1 MLFLNLIKY
10 KLKNTYLK
18 KYKMNEEINSKQPSN
33 QKIII
38 GILAILL
45 VGLAIFSGVLYSEK
59 NENEQI
65 LTKEKQQ
72 VLADLNALTLQYDEV
87 IADNK
92 IVNDDLIDA
101 RERIDNLVD
110 SLTNSQSS
118 VKDLIGY
125 KTLYIKLKK
134 EKELLFEENERL
146 RIENSSLTATLDSTS
161 IQLYETK
168 LFSDA
173 LLNQNKTLTDIVE
186 NASYLQVL
194 GLDVVG
200 VIERSSGK
208 LIPTERARRSDK
220 LKVCFMIAKNDLVE
234 SGDMELYVQVI
245 DPKNNVLG
253 LNNELVFNED
263 VLNYSLISSFNYE
276 NNNLDICEYISSE
289 EKFDT
294 GNYIVNVFNK
304 NTLLSSNTLTLK

>member
-1 MLFLNLIKY
+1 
-10 KLKNTYLK
+10 
-18 KYKMNEEINSKQPSN
+18 MNKEINNKQPSN

-45 VGLAIFSGVLYSEK
+45 VGLGIFSGALYSEK

-125 KTLYIKLKK
+125 KNLYIKLKK

-146 RIENSSLTATLDSTS
+146 RIENTSLTASLDSTS

-173 LLNQNKTLTDIVE
+173 LLDQNKTLTDVVK

-194 GLDVVG
+194 GLDAVG

-276 NNNLDICEYISSE
+276 NNNLDICEYISSD
-289 EKFDT
+289 EKFET
-294 GNYIVNVFNK
+294 GNYTVNIFNK
-304 NTLLSSNTLTLK
+304 NTLLSSTSLTLK

>member
-1 MLFLNLIKY
+1 
-10 KLKNTYLK
+10 
-18 KYKMNEEINSKQPSN
+18 MNEEINSKQPSN
-33 QKIII
+33 QKIIT
-38 GILAILL
+38 GILALL
-45 VGLAIFSGVLYSEK
+45 LIGLAIFSGALYSEK

-125 KTLYIKLKK
+125 KNLYIKLKK

-146 RIENSSLTATLDSTS
+146 RIENTSLTATLDSTS

-173 LLNQNKTLTDIVE
+173 LLDQNKTLTDVVK

-194 GLDVVG
+194 GLDAVG

-234 SGDMELYVQVI
+234 SGDKALYVQVI
-245 DPKNNVLG
+245 DPKNNVMG

-276 NNNLDICEYISSE
+276 NNNLDICEYISSD
-289 EKFDT
+289 EKFET
-294 GNYIVNVFNK
+294 GNYTVNIFNK
-304 NTLLSSNTLTLK
+304 NALLSSTTLTLK

>member
-1 MLFLNLIKY
+1 MIFLNLIQS
-10 KLKNTYLK
+10 KLKNTFLK
-18 KYKMNEEINSKQPSN
+18 KYKMNKEINNKQPSN

-45 VGLAIFSGVLYSEK
+45 VGLGIFSGALYSEK

-125 KTLYIKLKK
+125 KNLYIKLKK

-146 RIENSSLTATLDSTS
+146 RIENTSLTASLDSTS

-173 LLNQNKTLTDIVE
+173 LLDQNKTLKDVVK

-194 GLDVVG
+194 GLDAVG

-276 NNNLDICEYISSE
+276 NNNLDICEYISSD
-289 EKFDT
+289 EKFET
-294 GNYIVNVFNK
+294 GNYTVNIFNK
-304 NTLLSSNTLTLK
+304 NTLLSSTSLTLK

>member
-1 MLFLNLIKY
+1 MDK
-10 KLKNTYLK
+10 
-18 KYKMNEEINSKQPSN
+18 EINNKQPSN

-45 VGLAIFSGVLYSEK
+45 VGLGIFSGALYSEK

-101 RERIDNLVD
+101 RARIDNLFD
-110 SLTNSQSS
+110 SLTNSLSS
-118 VKDLIGY
+118 VKDLIVY
-125 KTLYIKLKK
+125 KNLYIKLKK

-146 RIENSSLTATLDSTS
+146 RIENTSLTASLDSTS

-173 LLNQNKTLTDIVE
+173 LLDQNKTLTDVVK

-194 GLDVVG
+194 GLDAVG

-234 SGDMELYVQVI
+234 SVDMELYVQVI

-276 NNNLDICEYISSE
+276 NNNLDICEYISSD
-289 EKFDT
+289 EKFET
-294 GNYIVNVFNK
+294 GNYTVNIFNK
-304 NTLLSSNTLTLK
+304 NTLLSSTSLTLK

>member
-1 MLFLNLIKY
+1 
-10 KLKNTYLK
+10 
-18 KYKMNEEINSKQPSN
+18 MNEEINSKQPSN

-38 GILAILL
+38 GILALLL
-45 VGLAIFSGVLYSEK
+45 VGLAIFSGALYSEK

-110 SLTNSQSS
+110 SLANSQSS

-125 KTLYIKLKK
+125 KNLYIKLKK

-146 RIENSSLTATLDSTS
+146 RIENTSLTATLDSTS
-161 IQLYETK
+161 TQLYETK

-173 LLNQNKTLTDIVE
+173 LLDQNKTLTDVVK

-194 GLDVVG
+194 GLDAVG

-234 SGDMELYVQVI
+234 SGDKALYVQVI

-276 NNNLDICEYISSE
+276 KNNLDICEYISSD
-289 EKFDT
+289 EKFET
-294 GNYIVNVFNK
+294 GNYTVNIFNK
-304 NTLLSSNTLTLK
+304 NALMSSTTLTLK

>member
-1 MLFLNLIKY
+1 MFGICLSKIWLSLAQMSDLVIGHDGDRNQNSIGKKKQNRSQKSQTEISFLKG
-10 KLKNTYLK
+10 
-18 KYKMNEEINSKQPSN
+18 P
-33 QKIII
+33 
-38 GILAILL
+38 
-45 VGLAIFSGVLYSEK
+45 
-59 NENEQI
+59 
-65 LTKEKQQ
+65 TKGPKFH
-72 VLADLNALTLQYDEV
+72 LLNAFFKTHKKK
-87 IADNK
+87 K
-92 IVNDDLIDA
+92 ITGT
-101 RERIDNLVD
+101 RFNLKFYEKCN
-110 SLTNSQSS
+110 L
-118 VKDLIGY
+118 KG
-125 KTLYIKLKK
+125 IKLKK

-146 RIENSSLTATLDSTS
+146 RIENTSLTASLDSTS

-173 LLNQNKTLTDIVE
+173 LLDQNKTLTDVVK

-194 GLDVVG
+194 GLDAVG

-276 NNNLDICEYISSE
+276 NNNLDICEYISSD
-289 EKFDT
+289 EKFET
-294 GNYIVNVFNK
+294 GNYTVNIFNK
-304 NTLLSSNTLTLK
+304 NTLLSSTSLTLK

>member
-1 MLFLNLIKY
+1 
-10 KLKNTYLK
+10 
-18 KYKMNEEINSKQPSN
+18 MNKEINNKQPSN

-45 VGLAIFSGVLYSEK
+45 VGLGIFSGALYSEK

-125 KTLYIKLKK
+125 KNLYIKLKK

-146 RIENSSLTATLDSTS
+146 RIENTSLTASLDSTS

-173 LLNQNKTLTDIVE
+173 LLDQNKTLKDVVK

-194 GLDVVG
+194 GLDAVG

-276 NNNLDICEYISSE
+276 NNNLDICEYISSD
-289 EKFDT
+289 EKFET
-294 GNYIVNVFNK
+294 GNYTVNIFNK
-304 NTLLSSNTLTLK
+304 NTLLSSTSLTLK

>member
-1 MLFLNLIKY
+1 
-10 KLKNTYLK
+10 
-18 KYKMNEEINSKQPSN
+18 MNKEINNKQPSN

-45 VGLAIFSGVLYSEK
+45 VGLGIFSGALYSEK

-125 KTLYIKLKK
+125 KNLYIKLKK

-146 RIENSSLTATLDSTS
+146 RIENTSLTASLDSTS

-173 LLNQNKTLTDIVE
+173 LLDQNKTLTDVVK

-194 GLDVVG
+194 GLDAVG

-245 DPKNNVLG
+245 DRKNNVLG

-276 NNNLDICEYISSE
+276 NNNLDICEYISSD
-289 EKFDT
+289 EKFET
-294 GNYIVNVFNK
+294 GNYTVNIFNK
-304 NTLLSSNTLTLK
+304 NTLLSSTSLTLK

>member
-1 MLFLNLIKY
+1 
-10 KLKNTYLK
+10 
-18 KYKMNEEINSKQPSN
+18 MNKEINNKQPSN

-45 VGLAIFSGVLYSEK
+45 VGLGIFSGALYSEK

-118 VKDLIGY
+118 VKNLIGY
-125 KTLYIKLKK
+125 KNLYIKLKK

-146 RIENSSLTATLDSTS
+146 RIENTSLTASLDSTS

-173 LLNQNKTLTDIVE
+173 LLDQNKTLTDVVK

-194 GLDVVG
+194 GLDAVG

-276 NNNLDICEYISSE
+276 NNNLDICEYISSD
-289 EKFDT
+289 EKFET
-294 GNYIVNVFNK
+294 GNYTVNIFNK
-304 NTLLSSNTLTLK
+304 NTLLSSTSLTLK

>member
-1 MLFLNLIKY
+1 
-10 KLKNTYLK
+10 
-18 KYKMNEEINSKQPSN
+18 MNKEINNKQPSN

-45 VGLAIFSGVLYSEK
+45 VGLGIFSGALYSEK

-125 KTLYIKLKK
+125 KNLYITLKK

-146 RIENSSLTATLDSTS
+146 RIENTSLTASLDSTS

-173 LLNQNKTLTDIVE
+173 LLDQNKTLTDVVK

-194 GLDVVG
+194 GLDAVG

-276 NNNLDICEYISSE
+276 NNNLDICEYISSD
-289 EKFDT
+289 EKFET
-294 GNYIVNVFNK
+294 GNYTVNIFNK
-304 NTLLSSNTLTLK
+304 NTLLSSTSLTLK

>member
-1 MLFLNLIKY
+1 
-10 KLKNTYLK
+10 
-18 KYKMNEEINSKQPSN
+18 MNEAINSKQPSN

-38 GILAILL
+38 GILALLL
-45 VGLAIFSGVLYSEK
+45 VGLAIFSGALYSEK

-118 VKDLIGY
+118 VKDLIGF
-125 KTLYIKLKK
+125 KNLYIKLKK

-146 RIENSSLTATLDSTS
+146 RIENTSLTATLDSTS

-173 LLNQNKTLTDIVE
+173 LLDQNKTLTDVVK

-194 GLDVVG
+194 GLDAVG

-234 SGDMELYVQVI
+234 SGDKALYVQVI
-245 DPKNNVLG
+245 DPKNNVMG

-276 NNNLDICEYISSE
+276 NNNLDICEYISSD
-289 EKFDT
+289 EKFET
-294 GNYIVNVFNK
+294 GNYTVNIFNK
-304 NTLLSSNTLTLK
+304 NALLSSTTLTLK

>member
-1 MLFLNLIKY
+1 
-10 KLKNTYLK
+10 
-18 KYKMNEEINSKQPSN
+18 MNKEINNKQPSN

-38 GILAILL
+38 GVLAILL
-45 VGLAIFSGVLYSEK
+45 VGLGIFSGVLYSEK

-110 SLTNSQSS
+110 SLSNSQSS

-125 KTLYIKLKK
+125 KNLYIKLKK

-146 RIENSSLTATLDSTS
+146 RIENTSLTASLDSTS

-173 LLNQNKTLTDIVE
+173 LLDQNKTLTDVVK

-194 GLDVVG
+194 GLDAVG

-276 NNNLDICEYISSE
+276 NNNLDICEYISSD
-289 EKFDT
+289 EKFET
-294 GNYIVNVFNK
+294 GNYTVNIFNK
-304 NTLLSSNTLTLK
+304 NTLLSSTSLTLK

>member
-1 MLFLNLIKY
+1 MDK
-10 KLKNTYLK
+10 
-18 KYKMNEEINSKQPSN
+18 EINNKQPSN

-45 VGLAIFSGVLYSEK
+45 VGLGIFSGALYSEK

-101 RERIDNLVD
+101 RERIDNLLD

-125 KTLYIKLKK
+125 KNLYIKLKK

-146 RIENSSLTATLDSTS
+146 RIENTYLTASLDSTS

-173 LLNQNKTLTDIVE
+173 LLDQNKTLTDVVK

-194 GLDVVG
+194 GLDAVG

-276 NNNLDICEYISSE
+276 NNNLDICEYISSD
-289 EKFDT
+289 EKFET
-294 GNYIVNVFNK
+294 GNYTVNIFNK
-304 NTLLSSNTLTLK
+304 NTLLSSTSLTLK

>member
-1 MLFLNLIKY
+1 
-10 KLKNTYLK
+10 
-18 KYKMNEEINSKQPSN
+18 MNEEINSKQPSN

-38 GILAILL
+38 GILALL
-45 VGLAIFSGVLYSEK
+45 LIGLAIFSGALYSEK

-125 KTLYIKLKK
+125 KNLYIKLKK

-146 RIENSSLTATLDSTS
+146 RIENTSLTATLDSTS

-173 LLNQNKTLTDIVE
+173 LLDQNKTLTDVVK

-194 GLDVVG
+194 GLDAVG

-208 LIPTERARRSDK
+208 LIPLKEQESDK
-220 LKVCFMIAKNDLVE
+220 LKVYFMIAKNDLVE
-234 SGDMELYVQVI
+234 SQDFMFKL
-245 DPKNNVLG
+245 
-253 LNNELVFNED
+253 
-263 VLNYSLISSFNYE
+263 
-276 NNNLDICEYISSE
+276 
-289 EKFDT
+289 
-294 GNYIVNVFNK
+294 
-304 NTLLSSNTLTLK
+304 

>member
-1 MLFLNLIKY
+1 
-10 KLKNTYLK
+10 
-18 KYKMNEEINSKQPSN
+18 MNEEINSKQPSN

-38 GILAILL
+38 GILALLL
-45 VGLAIFSGVLYSEK
+45 VGLAIFSGALYSEK

-125 KTLYIKLKK
+125 KNLYIKLKK

-146 RIENSSLTATLDSTS
+146 RIENTSLTATLDSTS

-173 LLNQNKTLTDIVE
+173 LLDQNKTLTDVVK

-194 GLDVVG
+194 GLDAVG

-234 SGDMELYVQVI
+234 SGDKALYVQVI

-276 NNNLDICEYISSE
+276 NNNLDICEYISSD
-289 EKFDT
+289 EKFET
-294 GNYIVNVFNK
+294 GNYTINIFNK
-304 NTLLSSNTLTLK
+304 NTLLSSTRLTLK

>member
-1 MLFLNLIKY
+1 
-10 KLKNTYLK
+10 
-18 KYKMNEEINSKQPSN
+18 MNEEINSKQPSN

-38 GILAILL
+38 GILALLL
-45 VGLAIFSGVLYSEK
+45 VGLAIFSGALYSEK

-125 KTLYIKLKK
+125 KNLYIKLKK

-146 RIENSSLTATLDSTS
+146 RIENTSLTATLDSTS

-173 LLNQNKTLTDIVE
+173 LLDQNKTLTDVVK

-194 GLDVVG
+194 GLDAVG

-234 SGDMELYVQVI
+234 SGDKALYVQVI

-276 NNNLDICEYISSE
+276 NNNLDICEYISSD
-289 EKFDT
+289 EKFET
-294 GNYIVNVFNK
+294 GNYTVNIFNK
-304 NTLLSSNTLTLK
+304 NALLSSTTLTLK

>member
-1 MLFLNLIKY
+1 
-10 KLKNTYLK
+10 
-18 KYKMNEEINSKQPSN
+18 MNKEINNKQPSN

-45 VGLAIFSGVLYSEK
+45 VGLGIFSGALYSEK

-101 RERIDNLVD
+101 RERIDKLVY

-125 KTLYIKLKK
+125 KNLYIKLKK

-146 RIENSSLTATLDSTS
+146 RIENTSLTASLDSTS

-173 LLNQNKTLTDIVE
+173 LLDQNKTLTDVVK

-194 GLDVVG
+194 GLDAVG

-276 NNNLDICEYISSE
+276 NNNLDICEYISSD
-289 EKFDT
+289 EKFET
-294 GNYIVNVFNK
+294 GNYTVNIFNK
-304 NTLLSSNTLTLK
+304 NTLLSSTSLTLK

>member
-1 MLFLNLIKY
+1 
-10 KLKNTYLK
+10 
-18 KYKMNEEINSKQPSN
+18 MNKEINNKQPSN

-45 VGLAIFSGVLYSEK
+45 VGLGIFSGALYSEK

-72 VLADLNALTLQYDEV
+72 VLADLNALTLQYDDV

-125 KTLYIKLKK
+125 KNLYIKLKK

-146 RIENSSLTATLDSTS
+146 RIENTSLTASLDSTS

-173 LLNQNKTLTDIVE
+173 LLDQNKTLTDVVK

-194 GLDVVG
+194 GLDAVG

-276 NNNLDICEYISSE
+276 NNNLDICEYISSD
-289 EKFDT
+289 EKFET
-294 GNYIVNVFNK
+294 GNYTVNIFNK
-304 NTLLSSNTLTLK
+304 NTLLSSTSLTLK

>member
-1 MLFLNLIKY
+1 
-10 KLKNTYLK
+10 
-18 KYKMNEEINSKQPSN
+18 MNKEINNKQPSN

-45 VGLAIFSGVLYSEK
+45 VGLGIFSGALYSEK

-125 KTLYIKLKK
+125 KNLYIKLKK

-146 RIENSSLTATLDSTS
+146 RIENTSLTASLDSTS

-173 LLNQNKTLTDIVE
+173 LLDQNKTLTDVVK

-194 GLDVVG
+194 GLDAVG

-208 LIPTERARRSDK
+208 LIPKNETVKK
-220 LKVCFMIAKNDLVE
+220 LN
-234 SGDMELYVQVI
+234 Q
-245 DPKNNVLG
+245 
-253 LNNELVFNED
+253 
-263 VLNYSLISSFNYE
+263 
-276 NNNLDICEYISSE
+276 
-289 EKFDT
+289 
-294 GNYIVNVFNK
+294 
-304 NTLLSSNTLTLK
+304 

>member
-1 MLFLNLIKY
+1 
-10 KLKNTYLK
+10 
-18 KYKMNEEINSKQPSN
+18 MNEEINSKQPSN

-38 GILAILL
+38 GILALL
-45 VGLAIFSGVLYSEK
+45 LIGLAIFSGALYSEK

-125 KTLYIKLKK
+125 KNLYIKLKK

-146 RIENSSLTATLDSTS
+146 RIENTSLTATLDSTS

-173 LLNQNKTLTDIVE
+173 LLDQNKTLTDVVK

-194 GLDVVG
+194 GLDAVG

-234 SGDMELYVQVI
+234 SGDKALYVQVI
-245 DPKNNVLG
+245 DPKNNVMG

-276 NNNLDICEYISSE
+276 NNNLDICEYISSD
-289 EKFDT
+289 EKFET
-294 GNYIVNVFNK
+294 GNYTVNIFNK
-304 NTLLSSNTLTLK
+304 NALLSSTTLTLK

>member
-1 MLFLNLIKY
+1 MDK
-10 KLKNTYLK
+10 
-18 KYKMNEEINSKQPSN
+18 EINNKQPSN

-45 VGLAIFSGVLYSEK
+45 VGLGIFSRALYSEK

-101 RERIDNLVD
+101 RERIDNLLD
-110 SLTNSQSS
+110 SLTKSQSS

-125 KTLYIKLKK
+125 KNLYIKLKK

-146 RIENSSLTATLDSTS
+146 RIENTSLTASLDSTS

-173 LLNQNKTLTDIVE
+173 LLDQNKTLTDVVK

-194 GLDVVG
+194 GLDAVG

-263 VLNYSLISSFNYE
+263 VLNYSLISNFNYE
-276 NNNLDICEYISSE
+276 NNNLDICEYISSD
-289 EKFDT
+289 EKFET
-294 GNYIVNVFNK
+294 GNYTVNIFNK
-304 NTLLSSNTLTLK
+304 NTLLSSTSLTLK

>member
-1 MLFLNLIKY
+1 M
-10 KLKNTYLK
+10 
-18 KYKMNEEINSKQPSN
+18 
-33 QKIII
+33 
-38 GILAILL
+38 
-45 VGLAIFSGVLYSEK
+45 
-59 NENEQI
+59 
-65 LTKEKQQ
+65 
-72 VLADLNALTLQYDEV
+72 
-87 IADNK
+87 
-92 IVNDDLIDA
+92 IDA

-125 KTLYIKLKK
+125 KNLYIKLKK

-146 RIENSSLTATLDSTS
+146 RIENTSLTATLDSTS

-173 LLNQNKTLTDIVE
+173 LLDQNKTLTNVVK

-194 GLDVVG
+194 GLDAVG

-234 SGDMELYVQVI
+234 SGDKALYVQHQS
-245 DPKNNVLG
+245 KKQCYG
-253 LNNELVFNED
+253 F
-263 VLNYSLISSFNYE
+263 
-276 NNNLDICEYISSE
+276 
-289 EKFDT
+289 K
-294 GNYIVNVFNK
+294 
-304 NTLLSSNTLTLK
+304 

>member
-1 MLFLNLIKY
+1 MDK
-10 KLKNTYLK
+10 
-18 KYKMNEEINSKQPSN
+18 EINNKQPSN

-45 VGLAIFSGVLYSEK
+45 VGLGIFSGALYSEK

-101 RERIDNLVD
+101 RERIDNLLD

-125 KTLYIKLKK
+125 KNLYIKLKK

-146 RIENSSLTATLDSTS
+146 RIENTSLTASLDSTS

-173 LLNQNKTLTDIVE
+173 LLDQNKTLTDVVK

-194 GLDVVG
+194 GLDAVG

-276 NNNLDICEYISSE
+276 NNNLDICEYISSD
-289 EKFDT
+289 EKFET
-294 GNYIVNVFNK
+294 GNYTVNIFNK
-304 NTLLSSNTLTLK
+304 NTLLSSTSLTLK

>member
-1 MLFLNLIKY
+1 
-10 KLKNTYLK
+10 
-18 KYKMNEEINSKQPSN
+18 MNEEINSRQPSN

-38 GILAILL
+38 GILALLL
-45 VGLAIFSGVLYSEK
+45 VGLAIFSGALYSEK

-110 SLTNSQSS
+110 SLSNSQSS

-125 KTLYIKLKK
+125 KNLYIKLKK

-146 RIENSSLTATLDSTS
+146 RIENTSLTATLDSTS

-173 LLNQNKTLTDIVE
+173 LLDQNITLTDVVK

-194 GLDVVG
+194 GLDAVG

-220 LKVCFMIAKNDLVE
+220 LKVCFMIAKNNLVE
-234 SGDMELYVQVI
+234 SGDKALYVQVI

-276 NNNLDICEYISSE
+276 NNNLDICEYISSD
-289 EKFDT
+289 EKFET
-294 GNYIVNVFNK
+294 GNYTVNIFNK
-304 NTLLSSNTLTLK
+304 NTLLSSTTLTLK

>member
-1 MLFLNLIKY
+1 MDK
-10 KLKNTYLK
+10 
-18 KYKMNEEINSKQPSN
+18 EINNKQPSN

-45 VGLAIFSGVLYSEK
+45 VGLGIFSGALYSEK

-101 RERIDNLVD
+101 RERIDNLFD
-110 SLTNSQSS
+110 SLTNSLSS
-118 VKDLIGY
+118 VKDIIVY
-125 KTLYIKLKK
+125 KNLYIKLKK

-146 RIENSSLTATLDSTS
+146 RIENTSLTASLDSTS

-173 LLNQNKTLTDIVE
+173 LLDQNKTLTDVVK

-194 GLDVVG
+194 GLDAVG

-234 SGDMELYVQVI
+234 SVDMELYVQVI

-276 NNNLDICEYISSE
+276 NNNLDICEYLSSD
-289 EKFDT
+289 EKFET
-294 GNYIVNVFNK
+294 GNYTVNIFNK
-304 NTLLSSNTLTLK
+304 NTLLSSTSLTLK

>member
-1 MLFLNLIKY
+1 
-10 KLKNTYLK
+10 
-18 KYKMNEEINSKQPSN
+18 MNEEINSKQPSN

-38 GILAILL
+38 GILALLL
-45 VGLAIFSGVLYSEK
+45 VGLAIFSGTLYSEK

-125 KTLYIKLKK
+125 KNLYIKLKK

-146 RIENSSLTATLDSTS
+146 RIENTSLTATLDSTS

-173 LLNQNKTLTDIVE
+173 LLDQNKTLTDVVK

-194 GLDVVG
+194 GLDAVG

-234 SGDMELYVQVI
+234 SGDKALYVQVI
-245 DPKNNVLG
+245 DPKNNVMG

-263 VLNYSLISSFNYE
+263 VLNYGLISSFNYE
-276 NNNLDICEYISSE
+276 NNNLDICEYISSD
-289 EKFDT
+289 EKFET
-294 GNYIVNVFNK
+294 GNYTVNIFNK
-304 NTLLSSNTLTLK
+304 NALLSSTTLTLK

>member
-1 MLFLNLIKY
+1 MDK
-10 KLKNTYLK
+10 
-18 KYKMNEEINSKQPSN
+18 EINNKQPSN

-45 VGLAIFSGVLYSEK
+45 VGLGIFSGALYSEK

-101 RERIDNLVD
+101 RERIDNLLD

-125 KTLYIKLKK
+125 KNLYIKLKK

-146 RIENSSLTATLDSTS
+146 RIENTSLTASLDSTS

-173 LLNQNKTLTDIVE
+173 LLDQNKTLTDVVK

-194 GLDVVG
+194 GLDAVG

-234 SGDMELYVQVI
+234 SVDMELYVQVI

-276 NNNLDICEYISSE
+276 NNNLDICEYISSD
-289 EKFDT
+289 EKFET
-294 GNYIVNVFNK
+294 GNYTVNIFNK
-304 NTLLSSNTLTLK
+304 NTLLSSTSLTLK